1 MRHAG
6 LRLIRWR
13 LAPCML
19 AMSKITHADDC
30 DGNAALLAGADMRMP
45 SSRYAFALEP
55 AALVDAFRQHPPLD
69 FSAWEHADGT
79 PLFATRFD
87 LLTTTEAALQRRVR
101 AVPGF
106 RLWQRLLTPRT
117 LFAGSTVSEYLPLS
131 SRAAAATLPRQ
142 LRAQYGREFALIIIK
157 DIPSHSPLLDAADNR
172 AADTLAA
179 NARDAGYVLL
189 QGQALAHLPID
200 FSSIDAWLQRFTAKH
215 RYDIRRKLK
224 QRSALSVEHWPLG
237 SPPLQD
243 PACRA
248 ELYALY
254 QQVYAQS
261 EIHFDQHR
269 ARFFDALFCDATQ
282 PGFLFVFRAQQRIV
296 GWKLCYVH
304 GDKLIDKYV
313 GFAYPEARRYGLF
326 FVSWAECIDYALRHG
341 LRHYISGWT
350 DPEVKAYLGAQ
361 FTMTR
366 HAVYLRNP
374 LLRFGLRHLAY
385 KFESDSR
392 WADVDTPGRST

>member
-1 MRHAG
+1 
-6 LRLIRWR
+6 
-13 LAPCML
+13 
-19 AMSKITHADDC
+19 MSKITHSDNC
-30 DGNAALLAGADMRMP
+30 DGNAALVASADAGVP

-55 AALVDAFRQHPPLD
+55 AALVDAFRHHPPRD
-69 FSAWEHADGT
+69 FSAWEHSDGT
-79 PLFATRFD
+79 PLFATGFD
-87 LLTTTEAALQRRVR
+87 LLTTTAVALQQRVR
-101 AVPGF
+101 ALPGF
-106 RLWQRLLTPRT
+106 RLWRNLLTPRT

-131 SRAAAATLPRQ
+131 SHAATTTLLQQ
-142 LRAQYGREFALIIIK
+142 LRAHYAREFALIIIK

-172 AADTLAA
+172 VADTLVA

-189 QGQALAHLPID
+189 EGQALAYLPID
-200 FSSIDAWLQRFTAKH
+200 FNSIDAWLERFSAKH

-237 SPPLQD
+237 SLPLQD
-243 PACRA
+243 PARRA

-261 EIHFDQHR
+261 EIHFDNHR
-269 ARFFDALFCDATQ
+269 ARFFDALFGDATQ
-282 PGFLFVFRAQQRIV
+282 PGFLFVFRAQRRIV

-313 GFAYPEARRYGLF
+313 GFAYPEARRYSLF

-341 LRHYISGWT
+341 LKYYVSGWT
-350 DPEVKAYLGAQ
+350 DAEVKAYLGAQ
-361 FTMTR
+361 FTLTR

-374 LLRFGLRHLAY
+374 LLRFGLRRLGH

-392 WADVDTPGRST
+392 WANANTADASV